1 MKTDPAISNLEFI
14 CTFDGERLDLD
25 INFLPENYFAVNTKH
40 GSVFVWESF
49 PRSCSTSFVNG
60 AICGGIHQRIIG
72 EWIDNAFGTQSAGKF
87 YETFIVLNLPP
98 NLVRFGDQNKTRFVT
113 SRGQVSPLLEKFFQQ
128 QIKKNLKNSSIYESI
143 LKKVEESER
152 EGDVRIQFQDVTY
165 NENVGYVSYKTDP
178 PTEINF
184 RQYNTVLELYYY
196 KHIMGGSR
204 SQNPRYRYSIGLR
217 FEIPMAFEKDGNE
230 MFEQVY
236 RLATKQVTEKLSYSN
251 DEITEN
257 QSPSKEFMDE
267 SVNQILKRF
276 FNIEDLIQNSPLDI
290 KNPLAGYIE
299 EMRKM
304 NNKKFIK

>member
-1 MKTDPAISNLEFI
+1 MKIIVTEEQAKLIIEGKIKCSKCGNSWNTEPKDKDP
-14 CTFDGERLDLD
+14 
-25 INFLPENYFAVNTKH
+25 FLCH
-40 GSVFVWESF
+40 D
-49 PRSCSTSFVNG
+49 
-60 AICGGIHQRIIG
+60 CGY
-72 EWIDNAFGTQSAGKF
+72 D
-87 YETFIVLNLPP
+87 
-98 NLVRFGDQNKTRFVT
+98 NKTKKYNKKELDKFWKNYNMVNEVEEKSIEVT
-113 SRGQVSPLLEKFFQQ
+113 EE
-128 QIKKNLKNSSIYESI
+128 Y
-143 LKKVEESER
+143 LKKRIPFLKYLKTSVTDER

-204 SQNPRYRYSIGLR
+204 SQNPRYRYAIGLR
-217 FEIPMAFEKDGNE
+217 FEIPMAFEKDGDE

-236 RLATKQVTEKLSYSN
+236 RLATKQITEKLSYNN
-251 DEITEN
+251 DEITES